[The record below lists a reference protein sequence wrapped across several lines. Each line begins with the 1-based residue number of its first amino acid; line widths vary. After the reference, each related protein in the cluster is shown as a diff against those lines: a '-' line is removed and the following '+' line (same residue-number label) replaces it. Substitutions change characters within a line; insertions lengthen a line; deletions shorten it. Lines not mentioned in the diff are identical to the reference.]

1 MQRDRYFGQAVLNSS
16 HHETR
21 RDALYRVRTQS
32 GVEQEE
38 SWRFRLTISL
48 DVISVCSLLPVYTA
62 GGIMGLCY
70 ADIAHKPDM
79 VLDVKPD
86 SRRNRSIEHVNS
98 SVKRCRMLKDT
109 IRLTKDG
116 LCDMVIEI
124 GCGLHNLR
132 VRLDPWCPCI
142 NRDNVSVVP

>member
-1 MQRDRYFGQAVLNSS
+1 
-16 HHETR
+16 
-21 RDALYRVRTQS
+21 
-32 GVEQEE
+32 
-38 SWRFRLTISL
+38 
-48 DVISVCSLLPVYTA
+48 
-62 GGIMGLCY
+62 MGLCY